1 VNPPF
6 VTSER
11 HVAAGKVAVTVS
23 NAVTQYETGWHSHDE
38 YMILLPRSGGL
49 VLRTEGSN
57 GLLRLNAT
65 CLTVVP
71 PKVLHATAATRAQQQ
86 HLALYIEPKHA
97 ADCAGQ
103 IAGGADLLALR
114 NQGVWRLTPTL
125 HSTLR
130 LREELAAGEK
140 ATAAPQLEAMDR
152 LLAAECLTV
161 ALTMPSVLP
170 SMQVRDAMLLHDI
183 QAYIAAHLS
192 EQLGLEDIAGQ
203 FLLSRRHLSR
213 LFRERSGMSVVE
225 FINRQRVARAQILL
239 SDPATTVLD
248 AALAVGIESPSY
260 LARLFRTYTGRL
272 PSRRN

>member
-1 VNPPF
+1 MNPPF
-6 VTSER
+6 VTSKR
-11 HVAAGKVAVTVS
+11 HVAAGKVAVTVT

-49 VLRTEGSN
+49 VLRTEGAS

-71 PKVLHATAATRAQQQ
+71 PKVQHATAATRPQQQ
-86 HLALYIEPKHA
+86 HLALYIEPAHA
-97 ADCAGQ
+97 AACAGQ
-103 IAGGADLLALR
+103 IAGADLASLHH
-114 NQGVWRLTPTL
+114 QGVWRLTPTL

-130 LREELAAGEK
+130 LREDLAAGAK
-140 ATAAPQLEAMDR
+140 KGAAPQLEAMDR

-183 QAYIAAHLS
+183 QAYIEAHLS
-192 EQLGLEDIAGQ
+192 EQLSLEDIAGQ

-213 LFRERSGMSVVE
+213 LFRERAGMSVVE
-225 FINRQRVARAQILL
+225 FINRQRVARAQLLL

-260 LARLFRTYTGRL
+260 LARLFRTYTGHL
-272 PSRRN
+272 PSRRD